1 MSQIQNLLIIGTVF
15 PEPNSSAAGSRM
27 MQIIAV
33 FQKLNW
39 QITFASAANDSE
51 FMVDLEKNGIIKKNI
66 FLNDGS
72 FDEFSKIL
80 NPSIVL
86 FDRFIT
92 EEQYGWRIAENCPNA
107 MRILDTEDL
116 HCLRNARHLALKE
129 NRSFET
135 KDLFSDIA
143 KREIASILKCDLS
156 LIISEFEMDL
166 LEKFFKVDKKL
177 LHYLPFLL
185 DGIDEK
191 KIQNWKNFEERKHF
205 VFIGNFFHEPNWN
218 AVLYLKDIIFPLIK
232 KQMSD
237 ATLKIYGAYTSQKIM
252 QLHNVKEGFLVM
264 GRATVANEVVENA
277 RVCLAPL
284 RFGAGIKGKLVEAMF
299 CGTPSVTTSIGAE
312 AMLLNSKWNGF
323 VTDNSEEF
331 ADLAV
336 KLYQNKSIWKNA
348 QKSGIEIYNKRY
360 SKVDFENPFITR
372 IINIQNQLQNHR
384 LNNFLGSMLQFQS
397 NLSSKYLSKW
407 IAEKNKKD
415 EKF

>member
-1 MSQIQNLLIIGTVF
+1 MTQNHNLLIIGTVF

-51 FMVDLEKNGIIKKNI
+51 FMVDLLKIGIVKKNI
-66 FLNDGS
+66 FLNDDS
-72 FDEFSKIL
+72 FDEFAKNL

-92 EEQYGWRIAENCPNA
+92 EEQFGWRISENCPNA

-129 NRSFET
+129 NRNFEY
-135 KDLFSDIA
+135 KDLFSDVAI
-143 KREIASILKCDLS
+143 REIASILKCDLS

-166 LEKFFKVDKKL
+166 LQDFFKIDKQF

-185 DGIDEK
+185 EEINKET
-191 KIQNWKNFEERKHF
+191 IENWKTFEERNNF
-205 VFIGNFFHEPNWN
+205 IFIGNFFHEPNWN
-218 AVLYLKDIIFPLIK
+218 AVLYLKETIFPLIK
-232 KQMSD
+232 RQMPD
-237 ATLKIYGAYTSQKIM
+237 AILKIYGAYASQKVM
-252 QLHNVKEGFLVM
+252 QLHNAKEGFLIM
-264 GRATVANEVVENA
+264 GRAADANEVVESA

-312 AMLLNSKWNGF
+312 AMRLNSKWNGF
-323 VTDNSEEF
+323 ITDNPEEF
-331 ADLAV
+331 AELAV
-336 KLYQNKSIWKNA
+336 QLYQNKAIWQNA
-348 QKSGIEIYNKRY
+348 QNNGIYIYNKRY
-360 SKVDFENPFITR
+360 SKVDFQNPFINH
-372 IINIQNQLQNHR
+372 ILNIQKDLQSHR
-384 LNNFLGSMLQFQS
+384 LNNFYGSMLQFQS

-407 IAEKNKKD
+407 ITEKNKKE